1 MDPIIPNNLLG
12 TPLPAAM
19 DHTTADATVAE
30 LLTTLA
36 TNANTGSS
44 LGKRSSEGIPSGSSK
59 RTSSTSRSSLD
70 EADSEED
77 PVDLNA
83 ADSDDGAPHIQARLL
98 PPSFFASSHQLI
110 GEKLRMSPIPW
121 VVSPKYSTPI
131 QMSAT
136 SETDMF
142 TAFTS
147 SQELIV
153 FKVVGSQANSPK
165 KIFRILARKGSSS
178 YPTYRVDEA
187 FSSAM
192 GDI

>member
-1 MDPIIPNNLLG
+1 
-12 TPLPAAM
+12 
-19 DHTTADATVAE
+19 
-30 LLTTLA
+30 
-36 TNANTGSS
+36 
-44 LGKRSSEGIPSGSSK
+44 
-59 RTSSTSRSSLD
+59 
-70 EADSEED
+70 
-77 PVDLNA
+77 
-83 ADSDDGAPHIQARLL
+83 
-98 PPSFFASSHQLI
+98 
-110 GEKLRMSPIPW
+110 MSPIPW

-131 QMSAT
+131 QLSAT

-187 FSSAM
+187 FSAALDDSKIGVLQLSQDGWLRFKAKFH
-192 GDI
+192 GDLTISQSLDTVQTEPTIRPAIVNPHPATAPHPSTDHLLFHASTETQGAQSGLTVIYADFGTFDYLR